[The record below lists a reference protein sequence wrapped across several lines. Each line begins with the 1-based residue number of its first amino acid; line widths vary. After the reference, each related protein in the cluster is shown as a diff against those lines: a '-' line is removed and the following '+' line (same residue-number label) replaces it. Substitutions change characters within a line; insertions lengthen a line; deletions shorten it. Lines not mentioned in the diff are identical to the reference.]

1 MLKVLK
7 ILFFISL
14 PVNSYN
20 ATMAS
25 RRSKDKNPATNT
37 SKQPVKQ
44 EPASPVYIA
53 NRFTTLGTI
62 PKQNYSTLLASFYD
76 PYVMV
81 PVNQPVKTTFS
92 KNPNAS

>member
-1 MLKVLK
+1 
-7 ILFFISL
+7 
-14 PVNSYN
+14 
-20 ATMAS
+20 MAS
-25 RRSKDKNPATNT
+25 RRSKDKNAATNT

-44 EPASPVYIA
+44 EPTSPVYIA

-62 PKQNYSTLLASFYD
+62 PKQNYSTLLASSYD

-81 PVNQPVKTTFS
+81 PVNQPIKTTFS

>member
-20 ATMAS
+20 ATMTS
-25 RRSKDKNPATNT
+25 RRLKDKNPTTNT

-44 EPASPVYIA
+44 EPTSPVYIA

-81 PVNQPVKTTFS
+81 PVNQPIKTTFS

>member
-14 PVNSYN
+14 PMNSYN

-81 PVNQPVKTTFS
+81 PVNQLVKTTFS